1 MVAVAGSLPS
11 PASRPSILILR
22 GRTPARRCLS
32 SMVDV
37 LANVFAS
44 GLDEGRIVVSAALRV
59 FRVLKS
65 RSVVRKSSI
74 WRDVGRLSLATLKL

>member
-1 MVAVAGSLPS
+1 
-11 PASRPSILILR
+11 
-22 GRTPARRCLS
+22 
-32 SMVDV
+32 MVDV